1 MLKLLFRHLLR
12 SSLKLKAF
20 VLLFNFDHIPIQQSG
35 ATELF
40 SRQYVVKKSEEIELR
55 KLQEKN
61 KK

>member
-1 MLKLLFRHLLR
+1 M
-12 SSLKLKAF
+12 
-20 VLLFNFDHIPIQQSG
+20 LFNFDHIPIQQSG